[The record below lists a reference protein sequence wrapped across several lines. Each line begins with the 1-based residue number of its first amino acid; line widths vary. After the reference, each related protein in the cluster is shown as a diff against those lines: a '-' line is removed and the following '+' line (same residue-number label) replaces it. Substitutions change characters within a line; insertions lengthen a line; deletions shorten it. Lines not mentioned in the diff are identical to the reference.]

1 MRLRQPW
8 IETSRRARAFIHRSA
23 VHSSIA
29 IELSD
34 GPNNRYEWS
43 GALETTLI
51 VMKTLRGGTPEIPY
65 RADIDGL
72 RAIAVLFVIGFHSS
86 PHLVPGGFVGVDIFF
101 VISGFLIS
109 SLILDRLKND
119 SFSFPEF
126 YGRRIR
132 RLFPALTVVLLT
144 VLVLGWFALPPAE
157 YAALGRNTLAG
168 AAFVAN
174 IQTYSEVG
182 YFDAPAAT
190 KPLLHLW
197 SLGVEEQ
204 FYFIFPALLLLCW
217 RHRAMASS
225 FALLGI
231 NIVWSEHCSCSQLSI
246 LYVLSSSD
254 KILGIHCR
262 GTVGARHFKW
272 RRHRHSVDFR
282 VDIGAARYLRCGR
295 SGADY
300 CWCQFCQRQIFSGL
314 VGSVAGGR

>member
-1 MRLRQPW
+1 MKPLR
-8 IETSRRARAFIHRSA
+8 
-23 VHSSIA
+23 
-29 IELSD
+29 D
-34 GPNNRYEWS
+34 
-43 GALETTLI
+43 
-51 VMKTLRGGTPEIPY
+51 GTPEIPY

-72 RAIAVLFVIGFHSS
+72 RAIAVLSVIGFHSS
-86 PHLVPGGFVGVDIFF
+86 PHLIPGGFVGVDIFF

-119 SFSFPEF
+119 SFSFLEF

-204 FYFIFPALLLLCW
+204 FYFAFPALLLLCW
-217 RHRAMASS
+217 RYRAMSS
-225 FALLGI
+225 LALLGTLSFGL
-231 NIVWSEHCSCSQLSI
+231 NIVLVRSYPSFTFYLPLTRFWEFIAGGLLALSI
-246 LYVLSSSD
+246 SS
-254 KILGIHCR
+254 G
-262 GTVGARHFKW
+262 GAIDRPSIFA
-272 RRHRHSVDFR
+272 S
-282 VDIGAARYLRCGR
+282 IAARR
-295 SGADY
+295 D
-300 CWCQFCQRQIFSGL
+300 IFAA
-314 VGSVAGGR
+314 VGVAMIIAGVSFASTNLFPAGGVCCRWSAASFSLVRDRRLGSIAKFWEPPDWFTLG